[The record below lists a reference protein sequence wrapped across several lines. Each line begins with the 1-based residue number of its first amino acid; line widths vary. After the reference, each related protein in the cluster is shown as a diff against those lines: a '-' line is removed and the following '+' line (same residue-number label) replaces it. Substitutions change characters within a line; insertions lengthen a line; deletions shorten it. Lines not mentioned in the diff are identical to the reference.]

1 MEDERRFD
9 SVGWVF
15 FGVVWLL
22 SLAPVIYVVFEN
34 TLDSTTVGTRV
45 ATSMF
50 LAGFV
55 AAFISWIANSI
66 LGALANRREAADEAA
81 HSGKKPKNQD

>member
-1 MEDERRFD
+1 MEDERRLD

-22 SLAPVIYVVFEN
+22 SVAPVIYLVFEN
-34 TLDSTTVGTRV
+34 TRDSTPVGTRV
-45 ATSMF
+45 ATGMF

-66 LGALANRREAADEAA
+66 LGALAGRREAAEEATG
-81 HSGKKPKNQD
+81 SGKKPKNQE